1 MRQPRLTL
9 SSLMGIV
16 GVLALG
22 MGGLASSTRIWTSA
36 AATLTLFLLLS
47 AALGG
52 FLRSG
57 HERAICT
64 GFAIFGGAYLFL
76 VNWDWVG
83 AQFGH
88 DLTAGLGDLADS
100 LIPRL
105 PYPLAAPAAGQ
116 GAMVPL
122 GPSEMLAARQV
133 RIGNFLQI
141 SRMLLALLF
150 GLAGGWVGGFLSRRS
165 APERDR

>member
-1 MRQPRLTL
+1 
-9 SSLMGIV
+9 MGIV
-16 GVLALG
+16 AVLALG
-22 MGGLASSTRIWTSA
+22 MGGLASSTRFWTAA

-52 FLRSG
+52 FLLTG
-57 HERAICT
+57 QERAICR
-64 GFAIFGGAYLFL
+64 GFVLFGGAYLFL

-88 DLTAGLGDLADS
+88 DLTAGLGDLANS
-100 LIPRL
+100 LI
-105 PYPLAAPAAGQ
+105 PYPLAGPGAGQ
-116 GAMVPL
+116 GGMVPG
-122 GPSEMLAARQV
+122 GPSETLAARQV

-150 GLAGGWVGGFLSRRS
+150 GLAGGWVAGFLNRR
-165 APERDR
+165 AAHEQGR